1 MTPDI
6 PYPLKFFLNIIPHV
20 RIHERMWDIGG
31 KLQAYTL
38 YSAPEEINV
47 RLHAPAIL
55 PVGKEPL
62 VLTQ

>member
-1 MTPDI
+1 
-6 PYPLKFFLNIIPHV
+6 
-20 RIHERMWDIGG
+20 MWDIEG
-31 KLQAYTL
+31 KLQAYTF